1 MSRLFVRLLASTL
14 LLGLLSPSLPAAAEG
29 GTYDQVVDLTLPA
42 DPRVSYGD
50 DYHHGRSGGRV
61 HKSTDLMGRK
71 LWKLYAAVDGTVCY
85 QNGVDDPMPRWGYS
99 LTLCGDDGRT
109 YHYIHLNNDQ
119 PGSDDGLGGPEWA
132 YAPRIRRGVR
142 VARGQFVAY
151 MGDSGNAEGTA
162 PHLHF
167 EIHDDTVT
175 DPYGDHRIN
184 PFPSLQAARAAGR
197 VPVDRGEGPADGVLR
212 VAGADRVGTAVTLS
226 QRLHTAAA
234 HVVLAPAGSFAEAIA
249 AGPLA
254 AAHGGVVLLTWGDRL
269 DPRVAAEIGRLR
281 PRGITLVGGQELLR
295 PEIGREAAAA
305 AGLAQSAVE
314 RLAGA
319 DRFATA
325 ASIAERVWELGET
338 TRSAPLRHD
347 DDEERQPPL
356 RSRDAIL
363 AVGDHPDPAKAWPD
377 ALSASALGAATGTPV
392 LFATLERLP
401 AVTATALGKARD
413 LAIVGGPN
421 AIGEP
426 VAALAATFVTGDVR
440 RIAGPDRYGTSTAV
454 ADEIADRVGW
464 SDSGWVWTATGSDWA
479 DAVTAGAEAARTGN
493 PLILVDGHDL
503 GGDGSAGRWLWRH
516 GGRLHSAM
524 VLGGDGA
531 MSARAAARLARRIS

>member
-1 MSRLFVRLLASTL
+1 MPFAGL
-14 LLGLLSPSLPAAAEG
+14 LLGLLAPLVPALPAAAEG
-29 GTYDQVVDLTLPA
+29 GTYEQVVELTLPA
-42 DPRVSYGD
+42 DPRAGFGN
-50 DYHHGRSGGRV
+50 DYHAGRSGGRV

-71 LWKLYAAVDGTVCY
+71 LWKLYAAVDGTICY

-109 YHYIHLNNDQ
+109 YHYIHINNDQ
-119 PGSDDGLGGPEWA
+119 PGTDDGLGGPEWA
-132 YAPRIRRGVR
+132 YAPGIRRGVR
-142 VARGQFVAY
+142 VTRGQFVGY

-197 VPVDRGEGPADGVLR
+197 LPTDQGEGPMDGVLR

-234 HVVLAPAGSFAEAIA
+234 HVILAPAGSFPEAIA

-254 AAHGGVVLLTWGDRL
+254 AARDGVVLLTWGDRL

-281 PRGITLVGGQELLR
+281 PRGITMVGGQDLLR
-295 PEIGREAAAA
+295 PEIGPDAAAA
-305 AGLAQSAVE
+305 AGLPQSAVE

-319 DRFATA
+319 DRFGTA
-325 ASIAERVWELGET
+325 AAVAEAVWELGET
-338 TRSAPLRHD
+338 TRSTPLRHD
-347 DDEERQPPL
+347 EDGDGEERPPAP
-356 RSRDAIL
+356 RARDAIL
-363 AVGDHPDPAKAWPD
+363 AVGDHPDPARAWPD

-401 AVTATALGKARD
+401 AVTASALGRAQD
-413 LAIVGGPN
+413 LVIVGGPN
-421 AIGEP
+421 AIGGP
-426 VAALAATFVTGDVR
+426 VESLAATFVTGNVR
-440 RIAGPDRYGTSTAV
+440 RVAGQDRYATSTAV

-464 SDSGWVWTATGSDWA
+464 SGSGWVWVATGSDWA
-479 DAVTAGAEAARTGN
+479 DAVTAGAEAARTRN

-503 GGDGSAGRWLWRH
+503 GGDGVAGRWLWRH
-516 GGRLHSAM
+516 GGRLNSAM
-524 VLGGDGA
+524 VLGGTGVL
-531 MSARAAARLARRIS
+531 SGKAAARVARRIS

>member
-1 MSRLFVRLLASTL
+1 MPRPHLAIPAAVAL
-14 LLGLLSPSLPAAAEG
+14 LLGLLSPVPAGAAG
-29 GTYDQVVDLTLPA
+29 GTYEQVIDLTLPA
-42 DPRVSYGD
+42 DPRSSFGN
-50 DYHHGRSGGRV
+50 DYHAGRSGGRV

-119 PGSDDGLGGPEWA
+119 PGTDDGLGGPEWA
-132 YAPRIRRGVR
+132 YAPGIRRGVR

-184 PFPSLQAARAAGR
+184 PFPSLHAARAAGR
-197 VPVDRGEGPADGVLR
+197 VPVDRGEGPMDGVLR
-212 VAGADRVGTAVTLS
+212 VAGADRVGTAATLS
-226 QRLHTAAA
+226 QRLHAAAA
-234 HVVLAPAGSFAEAIA
+234 HVILAPAGSFAEAIA

-254 AAHGGVVLLTWGDRL
+254 AVRGGVVLLTWGDRL
-269 DPRVAAEIGRLR
+269 DPRVAAEIARLR

-305 AGLAQSAVE
+305 AGLPQSAVE

-319 DRFATA
+319 DRYATA
-325 ASIAERVWELGET
+325 AAVAERVWELSET

-347 DDEERQPPL
+347 DDRPPAA
-356 RSRDAIL
+356 RARHAIL
-363 AVGDHPDPAKAWPD
+363 AVGDHPDPVRAWPD
-377 ALSASALGAATGTPV
+377 ALSASALGAATSAPV

-401 AVTATALGKARD
+401 PVTASALGQAQD
-413 LAIVGGPN
+413 LVVVGGPN
-421 AIGEP
+421 AIGGP
-426 VAALAATFVTGDVR
+426 VEALAATFVSGSVR
-440 RIAGPDRYGTSTAV
+440 RVAGQDRYATSTAV

-479 DAVTAGAEAARTGN
+479 DAVTAGAEAARTRN

-503 GGDGSAGRWLWRH
+503 GGDGTAGRWLWRH
-516 GGRLHSAM
+516 GGRLDSAM
-524 VLGGDGA
+524 VLGGSAA
-531 MSARAAARLARRIS
+531 MSGAATARLARRIS

>member
-1 MSRLFVRLLASTL
+1 LSRLSVRLLASSL
-14 LLGLLSPSLPAAAEG
+14 LLGLLSPTLPAGAEG
-29 GTYDQVVDLTLPA
+29 GTYEQVVDLTLPA

-99 LTLCGDDGRT
+99 LTVCADDGRS
-109 YHYIHLNNDQ
+109 YHYLHINNDQ
-119 PGSDDGLGGPEWA
+119 PGTDDGRGGPEWA
-132 YAPRIRRGVR
+132 YAPGIRRGVR
-142 VARGQFVAY
+142 VTRGQFVAY
-151 MGDSGNAEGTA
+151 MGDSGNAEGTS

-167 EIHDDTVT
+167 EIHDDSVT

-184 PFPSLQAARAAGR
+184 PFPSLQTARAAGR
-197 VPVDRGEGPADGVLR
+197 LPADRGEGPMDGVLR

-234 HVVLAPAGSFAEAIA
+234 HVVLAPAGSFPEAIA

-254 AAHGGVVLLTWGDRL
+254 AMLDGVVLLTWSDRL
-269 DPRVAAEIGRLR
+269 DPRVADEIARLR
-281 PRGITLVGGQELLR
+281 PSGITLVGGQDLLL
-295 PEIGREAAAA
+295 PEVGRQAAAA

-319 DRFATA
+319 DRFGTA
-325 ASIAERVWELGET
+325 AVVAERVWELGA
-338 TRSAPLRHD
+338 RSAPLRHRD
-347 DDEERQPPL
+347 DDAGEQPSIP
-356 RSRDAIL
+356 RSRAAIL

-377 ALSASALGAATGTPV
+377 ALSASSLGAATGTPV

-401 AVTATALGKARD
+401 AVTATALAQAGD
-413 LAIVGGPN
+413 LTVVGGPN
-421 AIGEP
+421 AIGLP
-426 VAALAATFVTGDVR
+426 VEALAATFVTGSVR
-440 RIAGPDRYGTSTAV
+440 RIAGQDRYATSTAV

-503 GGDGSAGRWLWRH
+503 GGDGTAGRWLWRH
-516 GGRLHSAM
+516 GGRLDSGM
-524 VLGGDGA
+524 VLGGDRA